1 MGAYKREI
9 ERCFRKYYGA
19 LCFFASRYVEDPDKA
34 EDLVQDCFVRLLER
48 EFSFDSEDHLK
59 NYLYAA
65 VRNGCLNF
73 LRDNRAV
80 AFPPP
85 DILLSCADTDDAAEE
100 IVSAEVI
107 RRLIARIDDLPPQC
121 RQVMRLSY
129 VNGWDNESVAD
140 RLGLSVNT
148 VRAQKMRGKMLLKL
162 HFCKNLLCL

>member
-80 AFPPP
+80 ASPPRTYCSPALIRTMLRKRLFPP
-85 DILLSCADTDDAAEE
+85 
-100 IVSAEVI
+100 
-107 RRLIARIDDLPPQC
+107 R
-121 RQVMRLSY
+121 
-129 VNGWDNESVAD
+129 
-140 RLGLSVNT
+140 
-148 VRAQKMRGKMLLKL
+148 
-162 HFCKNLLCL
+162 

>member
-1 MGAYKREI
+1 M
-9 ERCFRKYYGA
+9 
-19 LCFFASRYVEDPDKA
+19 
-34 EDLVQDCFVRLLER
+34 VQDCFVRLLER

-73 LRDNRAV
+73 LLRQPGSGI
-80 AFPPP
+80 PPP

-148 VRAQKMRGKMLLKL
+148 VRAQKMRAR
-162 HFCKNLLCL
+162 CCLNCIFARICSVSKIFSTFFASDLVFFPGFV